1 MSICINL
8 KAYCTMQSG
17 LMPEKENVLRT
28 VTVDYVTIRWYN
40 RSMTHQS
47 NLEKPKYTFAVI
59 IARFLSAIALLALGL
74 SWPRLLSGKAAW
86 IERVYSEGIYPWIR
100 RLIAAVTRI
109 VPFSIAEFLLYGIV
123 VSIALLLVIRL
134 VQLVFARNGFTRLM
148 RSLASILLAGG
159 IVLNLF
165 YLTWGFN
172 YFREPLAQRMEL
184 TVTSRS
190 ADELEAFVQK
200 TADEARALR
209 ETLHE
214 NADGVFEPEESRGT
228 LFLSLRG
235 AYATLHNE
243 IPVIPGNPSR
253 AKQIFWSEGLSWQGI
268 SGIYIGLTAE
278 PNVNVSQPPL
288 LLYQAAAHEMAHQTG
303 IASENEAELV
313 GFLACLRS
321 SDPNIRYSG
330 LAYAL
335 VVAGNALFDAD
346 SARYLA
352 VTDTY
357 GDAIWRDLTD
367 YSAYWKSYSGEIRE
381 NADRRND
388 AYLKHNSQ
396 PSGIK
401 SYGEAVDLLLAYD
414 AKYGA

>member
-1 MSICINL
+1 MM
-8 KAYCTMQSG
+8 KQ
-17 LMPEKENVLRT
+17 EK
-28 VTVDYVTIRWYN
+28 
-40 RSMTHQS
+40 
-47 NLEKPKYTFAVI
+47 LEQTKWSAWVI
-59 IARFLSAIALLALGL
+59 IARFLSAAALLALGL
-74 SWPRLLSGKAAW
+74 SWPRLLSGKTAW

-123 VSIALLLVIRL
+123 LSVALLLLVRL
-134 VQLVFARNGFTRLM
+134 IQLLVARNGFARLM
-148 RSLASILLAGG
+148 HSLASILLAGG

-184 TVTSRS
+184 TITSRS
-190 ADELEAFVQK
+190 VDELEAFVRK
-200 TADEARALR
+200 TATQARELR
-209 ETLHE
+209 ATLHE
-214 NADGVFEPEESRGT
+214 NADGVFEPEESTGT
-228 LFLSLRG
+228 LFLSLRN
-235 AYATLHNE
+235 AYATLHDE
-243 IPVIPGNPSR
+243 IPVIPGNPTR
-253 AKQIFWSEGLSWQGI
+253 AKQIFWSQGLSWQGI

-278 PNVNVSQPPL
+278 PNVNVDQPPL
-288 LLYQAAAHEMAHQTG
+288 LVYQAAAHEMAHQTG

-313 GFLACLRS
+313 GYLACIRS

-335 VVAGNALFDAD
+335 IVAGNALYAAD
-346 SARYLA
+346 STRYLA

-357 GDAIWRDLTD
+357 GDAIWRDL
-367 YSAYWKSYSGEIRE
+367 SAYSVYWKAFSGEIRE
-381 NADRRND
+381 SADRRND

-401 SYGEAVDLLLAYD
+401 SYGEAVDLLLAYE
-414 AKYGA
+414 AKYGTTAAVVGDD

>member
-1 MSICINL
+1 MM
-8 KAYCTMQSG
+8 KQ
-17 LMPEKENVLRT
+17 EKSEQT
-28 VTVDYVTIRWYN
+28 KW
-40 RSMTHQS
+40 S
-47 NLEKPKYTFAVI
+47 AWVI
-59 IARFLSAIALLALGL
+59 IARFLSAAALLALGL
-74 SWPRLLSGKAAW
+74 SWPRLLSGKTAW

-123 VSIALLLVIRL
+123 LSVALLLLVRL
-134 VQLVFARNGFTRLM
+134 IQLLVARNGFARLM

-184 TVTSRS
+184 TITSRS
-190 ADELEAFVQK
+190 VDELEAFVRK
-200 TADEARALR
+200 TATQARELR
-209 ETLHE
+209 ATLHE
-214 NADGVFEPEESRGT
+214 NADGVFEPEESTGT
-228 LFLSLRG
+228 LFLSLRN
-235 AYATLHNE
+235 AYATLHDE
-243 IPVIPGNPSR
+243 IPVIPGNPTR
-253 AKQIFWSEGLSWQGI
+253 AKQIFWSQGLSWQGI

-278 PNVNVSQPPL
+278 PNVNVDQPPL
-288 LLYQAAAHEMAHQTG
+288 LVYQAAAHEMAHQTG

-313 GFLACLRS
+313 GYLACIRS

-335 VVAGNALFDAD
+335 IVAGNALYAAD
-346 SARYLA
+346 STRYLA

-357 GDAIWRDLTD
+357 GDAIWRDL
-367 YSAYWKSYSGEIRE
+367 SAYSVYWKAFSGEIRE
-381 NADRRND
+381 SADRRND

-401 SYGEAVDLLLAYD
+401 SYGEAVDLLLAYE
-414 AKYGA
+414 AKYGTTAAVVGDD